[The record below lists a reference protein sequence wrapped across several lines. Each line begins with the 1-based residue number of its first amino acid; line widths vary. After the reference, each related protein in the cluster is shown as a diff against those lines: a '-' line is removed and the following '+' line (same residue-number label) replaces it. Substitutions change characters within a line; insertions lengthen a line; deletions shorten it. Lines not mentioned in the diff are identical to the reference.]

1 MFQPIHRTIADE
13 GLLQTIKHMV
23 RVTRMPLHRTGN
35 RRTTRLP
42 PVKII
47 FGQHCLWAKQFNHHP
62 VTDDGWFVADEKM
75 ERLKVS
81 YSMPVGRG
89 RVRLLMRRPYRI
101 LDSRRFGL
109 RMIGRLLALS
119 APCVFPLR
127 LCASVCLRSV
137 TKMVSKLFVARLWL
151 FSSESRKCSTS
162 KTSAEVTVDK
172 VSESATDDLFIR
184 LLSDFKWR
192 NKHSVLYTVG
202 LLSFSSCLTLWLEL
216 RLNSYHPQSN
226 RENGSTDRQ
235 NLITL
240 LCCASICSPVSRKYF
255 QHKIL
260 QER

>member
-13 GLLQTIKHMV
+13 GLLQTIKHVV

-109 RMIGRLLALS
+109 RMIGRLLALFCWS
-119 APCVFPLR
+119 EGT
-127 LCASVCLRSV
+127 VC
-137 TKMVSKLFVARLWL
+137 KLWIPTQYWF
-151 FSSESRKCSTS
+151 FTH
-162 KTSAEVTVDK
+162 TVQIK
-172 VSESATDDLFIR
+172 
-184 LLSDFKWR
+184 
-192 NKHSVLYTVG
+192 
-202 LLSFSSCLTLWLEL
+202 LT
-216 RLNSYHPQSN
+216 
-226 RENGSTDRQ
+226 
-235 NLITL
+235 
-240 LCCASICSPVSRKYF
+240 
-255 QHKIL
+255 
-260 QER
+260 